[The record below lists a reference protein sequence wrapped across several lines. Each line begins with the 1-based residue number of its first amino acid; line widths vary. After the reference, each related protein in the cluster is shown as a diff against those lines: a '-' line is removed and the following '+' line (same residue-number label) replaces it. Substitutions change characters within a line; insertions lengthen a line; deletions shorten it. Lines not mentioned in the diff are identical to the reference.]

1 MTDMER
7 QIDRLLRALPLR
19 RAPASL
25 QARVLGQ
32 LERRAALP
40 WWHRSFAH
48 WPLGARAAFLLVCG
62 ASIRLAFLGS
72 TTAAAGVRSLSWARQ
87 VGMLAS
93 SGGHLAALIAP
104 TAPPAWLYEG
114 VAFCAV
120 LYAVLFGLGAAV
132 YRLYLRAPARNL
144 IP

>member
-7 QIDRLLRALPLR
+7 QLDRLLRALPPR
-19 RAPASL
+19 RAPSSL
-25 QARVLGQ
+25 EARVLGQ

-40 WWHRSFAH
+40 WWRRSFAH
-48 WPLGARAAFLLVCG
+48 WPLPARAAFLVVCV

-93 SGGHLAALIAP
+93 SVGHLAALMAP
-104 TAPPAWLYEG
+104 TAPPGWLFEG

-120 LYAVLFGLGAAV
+120 LYVVLFGLGAAV
-132 YRLYLRAPARNL
+132 YRLYLGAPARNP
-144 IP
+144 IS